1 MTNPSTPTNP
11 TSAAG
16 DFISEVLT
24 GLADTTPTPA
34 TSAPAP
40 TEVATTTPAP
50 APATVSTSML
60 NQDVLK
66 QIQSVALSTAEKQLS
81 TAAPQLLKDLESY
94 AISYTSAV
102 LAGQHPGVVPSVA
115 VSNAD
120 GSLTQVDAKNRSFR
134 TLVIGGGLDVLYAV
148 IAGIGALSGV
158 NFFNKAGFATLG
170 ILVGK
175 TLIQSVTSYVARVHI
190 TPTYQK

>member
-11 TSAAG
+11 TSAVG

-24 GLADTTPTPA
+24 GLADTTPTP
-34 TSAPAP
+34 APAP

-175 TLIQSVTSYVARVHI
+175 TLIQSVMSYVARVHI